1 LALAHFLKNTKR
13 ERTDMHQGTTGKPA
27 GDRNIAKPENQGEGR
42 LTSGR
47 IALRQTVRALALDHA
62 QRPDKAALV
71 PLVEARL
78 VAATWTLRRLP
89 DRERGFQRM
98 RGSLWPE
105 TLADGS
111 TYAAE
116 GLTSFQARL
125 KARPTAAEIDA
136 MQPTLDLLLLLPDVE
151 DRRIV
156 FFACHHQ
163 DGETGGRIPWARV
176 RRTSGLGLSRWTF
189 KRRYEAALR
198 WLASLIFL
206 AV

>member
-1 LALAHFLKNTKR
+1 
-13 ERTDMHQGTTGKPA
+13 MHQGTAGKPA
-27 GDRNIAKPENQGEGR
+27 EQGSRGNGR

-47 IALRQTVRALALDHA
+47 LALRHTAKALAREFAH
-62 QRPDKAALV
+62 RPDKEALV
-71 PLVEARL
+71 PLLEARL
-78 VAATWTLRRLP
+78 IAATWTLRRLP

-105 TLADGS
+105 TVADGG

-116 GLTSFQARL
+116 GLTSFQARMR
-125 KARPTAAEIDA
+125 ARPTAGEIDA

-163 DGETGGRIPWARV
+163 DGEVGGRIPWARV
-176 RRTSGLGLSRWTF
+176 RRASGLTLSRWTF

-198 WLASLIFL
+198 WLAALIFL
-206 AV
+206 QV

>member
-1 LALAHFLKNTKR
+1 
-13 ERTDMHQGTTGKPA
+13 MPQGTTGKPG
-27 GDRNIAKPENQGEGR
+27 GDRITTTAENREGR

-47 IALRQTVRALALDHA
+47 IALRHATKALVLDHA

-78 VAATWTLRRLP
+78 IAATWTLRRLP

-105 TLADGS
+105 MQADGA

-116 GLTSFQARL
+116 GLTNFQARL
-125 KARPTAAEIDA
+125 RARPTAAEIDA

-156 FFACHHQ
+156 YFACHHQ
-163 DGETGGRIPWARV
+163 DGEAGGRIPWARV
-176 RRTSGLGLSRWTF
+176 RRASGLNLSRWTF